1 MSDTVHQPASPF
13 RLGMIMF
20 LVMLACVVLVW
31 RAVDLHVFN
40 KAFLQNQGDAR
51 SLRLESITAHRGMI
65 TDRHGEP
72 VAISTPVDSVWI
84 HPDTYFKAQQD
95 LAPLAKL
102 LQLDVRKLN
111 TRLAKRK
118 SREFV
123 YLKRRINPELAEKVM
138 QLEIPGVS
146 LQREYRRYY
155 PMGEVGAHVIGFT
168 NVDDNGQEGLELA
181 YNDWLRGKNGQ
192 QRVMK
197 DRLGRVIKHVALVR
211 EASPGKNLTLSLD
224 RRLQYLTYREL
235 KRSVFHQRAK
245 SGSAVIL
252 DAKTGEILA
261 MVNQPSYN
269 PNNRHNLKGS
279 RYRNRAV
286 TDTFEPGSTIKP
298 FTIAAALE
306 SGRFSTRS
314 IIDTSPGHYRVGH
327 NTIRDF
333 RNYGRIDLARVIQ
346 KSSNVGAS
354 KIALA
359 LPGETLWR
367 VHNGVGFG
375 MTTGSGY
382 PGEVEGVLTHP
393 AEWRE
398 IDQATLAF
406 GYGMAVT
413 PLQLA
418 RAYTVLAND
427 GVLLPTSFLK
437 QNDQPKGERV
447 LKSST
452 VKQLRNMLEMVVS
465 AGGTGKRARIAGYRV
480 AGKTGTIKKISAG
493 GGYTDDRYMSV
504 FAGMAPASDP
514 RLVMVVMINEP
525 RAKVYYG
532 GEVAAPVFSR
542 VMGGALR
549 LMGIAPDD
557 VAEQAVHLAAL
568 GEHK

>member
-1 MSDTVHQPASPF
+1 MNDTVHQPASPF

-20 LVMLACVVLVW
+20 LVMGASAVLVW

-51 SLRLESITAHRGMI
+51 SLRVESIAAHRGMI

-84 HPDTYFKAQQD
+84 HPETYLKEPKDLYKLASLLNLDTRELKTKIAE
-95 LAPLAKL
+95 
-102 LQLDVRKLN
+102 RK
-111 TRLAKRK
+111 T
-118 SREFV
+118 REFV
-123 YLKRRINPELAEKVM
+123 YLKRRINPEQAEKVM

-168 NVDDNGQEGLELA
+168 NVDDVGQEGLELA
-181 YNDWLRGKNGQ
+181 YNEWLKGQNGQ
-192 QRVMK
+192 QRVIK
-197 DRLGRVIKHVALVR
+197 DRLGRVIKHVGLIKS
-211 EASPGKNLTLSLD
+211 ASPGKNLSLSLD

-235 KRSVFHQRAK
+235 KRSVFKHRAK
-245 SGSAVIL
+245 SGSAIIL
-252 DAKTGEILA
+252 DSKSGEILA

-269 PNNRHNLKGS
+269 PNNRRNLKGS

-286 TDTFEPGSTIKP
+286 TDTFEPGSSIKP
-298 FTIAAALE
+298 FTVAAALE
-306 SGRFSTRS
+306 SGKFSNRS
-314 IIDTSPGHYRVGH
+314 VIDTTPGRFRVGH
-327 NTIRDF
+327 NTIRDI
-333 RNYGRIDLARVIQ
+333 RNYGRINLETVIQ

-359 LPGETLWR
+359 IPGENLWR
-367 VHNGVGFG
+367 VHNGIGFG

-382 PGEVEGVLTHP
+382 PGEVEGVLTHST
-393 AEWRE
+393 EWRD

-418 RAYTVLAND
+418 RAYSVLAND
-427 GVLLPTSFLK
+427 GILLPTTFLK
-437 QNDQPKGERV
+437 QSEAGRGERI
-447 LKSST
+447 LKSAT
-452 VKQLRNMLEMVVS
+452 VKQLRNMLEQVVS
-465 AGGTGKRARIAGYRV
+465 VNGTGKNARIAGYRV
-480 AGKTGTIKKISAG
+480 AGKTGTVKKTSAD
-493 GGYTDDRYMSV
+493 GGYSEDRYISV

-525 RAKVYYG
+525 RAEVYYG
-532 GEVAAPVFSR
+532 GEVAAPVFSK
-542 VMGGALR
+542 VMAGALR
-549 LMGIAPDD
+549 LMGVAPDQID
-557 VAEQAVHLAAL
+557 KQSVHLAAL
-568 GEHK
+568 GDRK

>member
-1 MSDTVHQPASPF
+1 MNDSVHQPASPF

-20 LVMLACVVLVW
+20 LVMAACATLVW
-31 RAVDLHVFN
+31 RAIDLHVLN

-51 SLRLESITAHRGMI
+51 SLRVESIAAHRGMI

-84 HPDTYFKAQQD
+84 HPEIYLRDKRD
-95 LAPLAKL
+95 LSKLAKL
-102 LQLDVRKLN
+102 LDLDVHKLHN
-111 TRLAKRK
+111 KIGARRD
-118 SREFV
+118 REFV
-123 YLKRRINPELAEKVM
+123 YIKRRINPELAEQVM

-155 PMGEVGAHVIGFT
+155 PMGEVGAHVLGFT
-168 NVDDNGQEGLELA
+168 NVDDVGQEGLELA
-181 YNDWLRGKNGQ
+181 FDDWLQGDTGQ
-192 QRVMK
+192 QRVIK
-197 DRLGRVIKHVALVR
+197 DRLGRVINHVELIK
-211 EASPGKNLTLSLD
+211 EASPGKQLTLSLD

-235 KRSVFHQRAK
+235 KRTVFQHRAK
-245 SGSAVIL
+245 SGSAIIL
-252 DAKTGEILA
+252 DAKSGEILA

-269 PNNRHNLKGS
+269 PNNRQNLDGS

-286 TDTFEPGSTIKP
+286 TDTFEPGSSIKP
-298 FTIAAALE
+298 FTVAAALE
-306 SGRFSTRS
+306 SGRFSAAS
-314 IIDTSPGHYRVGH
+314 MIDTAPGVYRVGH
-327 NTIRDF
+327 NTIRDI
-333 RNYGRIDLARVIQ
+333 RNYGVINLSRVIQ

-359 LPGETLWR
+359 IPAESLWR

-382 PGEVEGVLTHP
+382 PGEVEGVLTHS
-393 AEWRE
+393 AEWRL

-418 RAYTVLAND
+418 RAYGVLAND
-427 GVLLPTSFLK
+427 GVLLPVSFLK
-437 QNDQPKGERV
+437 QADSVSGERV

-452 VKQLRNMLEMVVS
+452 AKQLRKMLETVVTEE
-465 AGGTGKRARIAGYRV
+465 GTGVKARIAGYRV
-480 AGKTGTIKKISAG
+480 AGKTGTSKKTSAN
-493 GGYTDDRYMSV
+493 GGYADDRYISV

-525 RAKVYYG
+525 RADVYYG
-532 GEVAAPVFSR
+532 GEVAAPVFGT
-542 VMGGALR
+542 VMAGALR
-549 LMGIAPDD
+549 LMGIAPDKMED
-557 VAEQAVHLAAL
+557 QPVHLLAF
-568 GEHK
+568 GERK